1 MMQGIYKTKTKETP
15 SKDITE
21 PIVGLTGGPFIENK
35 AKRSRKVK
43 AYLESL
49 AFTGT
54 ALNSECVYGVIL
66 IASAVLPKCGPRGR
80 GLNIMLP
87 DRDGH
92 EPEINLSRP
101 PPIVN
106 NKETKSL
113 GGFPDYYGMQSI
125 SQETKSEVHQ
135 DRNKELVYTSSDVAL
150 PASLME

>member
-1 MMQGIYKTKTKETP
+1 MQGIYKTKTKETP

-21 PIVGLTGGPFIENK
+21 PLVGLTGGPFIENK
-35 AKRSRKVK
+35 AKRSRKAK

-54 ALNSECVYGVIL
+54 ALNSECGHGVIL
-66 IASAVLPKCGPRGR
+66 IASAVHPKCGPRGR

-92 EPEINLSRP
+92 EPEINLNRP
-101 PPIVN
+101 QPIAN
-106 NKETKSL
+106 NKETQNL
-113 GGFPDYYGMQSI
+113 GAFSDYYGMQST
-125 SQETKSEVHQ
+125 SQETKSEVPQ
-135 DRNKELVYTSSDVAL
+135 DRNKESVYTSSDVPL